1 MSAQRG
7 LYLILLLT
15 AAGVGCGESPTGPSD
30 EPVTFSGRLLDYVT
44 QAPIAGAPLSFSL
57 QSVAGTLNPSSTTTT
72 ADGAYTIT
80 VPRTGEY
87 VIRIDARFL
96 GIGVVNGRA
105 YRGELYSDTGTCASR
120 YGLVLDDRT
129 LRPISGAL
137 VRLTSATTTTGEDG
151 WYRLDFPCP
160 DVGFPGGTT
169 VITVTRAPYE
179 NRTMVVGRGLS
190 GVSRLDITMT
200 RAGRR

>member
-1 MSAQRG
+1 MSAQRR
-7 LYLILLLT
+7 LCLILLLT

-87 VIRIDARFL
+87 VIRIDASPVRHTK
-96 GIGVVNGRA
+96 IGRWLWG
-105 YRGELYSDTGTCASR
+105 GGSPASA
-120 YGLVLDDRT
+120 G
-129 LRPISGAL
+129 S
-137 VRLTSATTTTGEDG
+137 TS
-151 WYRLDFPCP
+151 R
-160 DVGFPGGTT
+160 
-169 VITVTRAPYE
+169 
-179 NRTMVVGRGLS
+179 
-190 GVSRLDITMT
+190 
-200 RAGRR
+200 